1 MSKKILF
8 FFLLLLSPTLQ
19 AQQPLQTPSHFLG
32 YPLGEQ
38 FTPHHNIIRYT
49 EHAAAQAP
57 DRAKLVQYGTTYE
70 GRPLVVL
77 VVGSADNMSRLEA
90 IRTNHL
96 KSIGLMPGQPGP
108 DKAAIAWMSYNVHG
122 NESVSSEAVM
132 QVIYDLLNTQ
142 NTKMQEYLNNTVVL
156 LDPCMNPDGRER
168 YVQWYNQVAG
178 KPFDISSYA
187 REHFEPWPGGR
198 ANHYLFDLN
207 RDWAWMTQ
215 KETWQRIQLY
225 NQWMPHLHADFH
237 EQGVDNPYYFSP
249 AAKPFHQEITP
260 FQRKFQNLI
269 GDYNRKYFD
278 ANGWL
283 YFTRER
289 FDLFYPSYGDTWPT
303 FNGAIGMTYEQG
315 GSGRAGLGILRNE
328 GDTLTLKDRIAHH
341 HTASLAT
348 VEAVSSNSDEIIREF
363 AGYFRNAARNPPGKF
378 KSYVFKAKGAG
389 DRLTAFTDFL
399 TGQGIRF
406 GYAGKGG
413 PVSGYRY
420 QTGKTES
427 AKLEENDLVVSAF
440 QPKAVLLKV
449 LMEPDPALEDS
460 VTYDITSW
468 ALPYS
473 FGLDAYATKTRLTP
487 GDKPAPAA
495 AVASPAA
502 ATSRPY
508 AYLAGWSGVPDIQ
521 FMSALL
527 RQKVKV
533 RCAEAP
539 FETGNRQYPR
549 GTLIITRTGNE
560 GMGTAFDRIVSRTAD
575 SLKVMVTPVASGFVT
590 TGSDFGSDRV
600 RYVKAPR
607 VAVLAGNYISSLG
620 FGEVWHYFEQQI
632 GYPVTVLETGYLPM
646 VPLNQFDV
654 LIMPSGSYG
663 SIINDRM
670 LTSLKDWVR
679 AGGRVIALES
689 AVGFFADRPDF
700 EVKRKKPE
708 KKADKSATVSR
719 YDTISTFANRERDML
734 REEVPGAVYRVTLD
748 ETHPLAFGY
757 GNTYY
762 SLLRDAVDYEFLAK
776 GWNVGY
782 LKKDSYVSGFAGSK
796 AKEKLKDTF
805 ILGVQEL
812 GRGQMI
818 YINSSPLFRAFWQ
831 NGKLMFGNA
840 VFLVGSN

>member
-1 MSKKILF
+1 
-8 FFLLLLSPTLQ
+8 
-19 AQQPLQTPSHFLG
+19 
-32 YPLGEQ
+32 
-38 FTPHHNIIRYT
+38 
-49 EHAAAQAP
+49 
-57 DRAKLVQYGTTYE
+57 
-70 GRPLVVL
+70 
-77 VVGSADNMSRLEA
+77 
-90 IRTNHL
+90 
-96 KSIGLMPGQPGP
+96 
-108 DKAAIAWMSYNVHG
+108 VHG

-132 QVIYDLLNTQ
+132 QVIYDLLDTRNAKIQ
-142 NTKMQEYLNNTVVL
+142 GYLNNTVVL
-156 LDPCMNPDGRER
+156 LDPCINPDGRER
-168 YVQWYNQVAG
+168 YVQWYNQVAA
-178 KPFDISSYA
+178 KPFDISPYA

-215 KETWQRIQLY
+215 QESQQRIALY

-237 EQGVDNPYYFSP
+237 EQAPENPYYFSP

-260 FQRKFQNLI
+260 FQRKFQNVI

-289 FDLFYPSYGDTWPT
+289 FDLFYPSYGDTWNT

-315 GSGRAGLGILRNE
+315 GSGRAGLGLLREE

-341 HTASLAT
+341 HTASIAT
-348 VEAVSSNSDEIIREF
+348 LEAVSSNSDEITREF
-363 AGYFRNAARNPPGKF
+363 VNYFKNTAATPPGEYR
-378 KSYVFKAKGAG
+378 SYVFKAKGAES
-389 DRLTAFTDFL
+389 RLAAFTHYLDR
-399 TGQGIRF
+399 QGIRY
-406 GYAGKGG
+406 GYASNGG
-413 PVSGYRY
+413 NVSGYRY

-449 LMEPDPALEDS
+449 LMEPNPPLEDS

-487 GDKPAPAA
+487 GAKPAAKAAAATTAPAA
-495 AVASPAA
+495 NGK
-502 ATSRPY
+502 PY
-508 AYLAGWSGVPDIQ
+508 AYLAPWKGLPDLQ
-521 FMSALL
+521 FLAALL

-533 RCAEAP
+533 RYAEAP
-539 FETGNRQYPR
+539 FETGGQQYPR

-560 GMGTAFDRIVSRTAD
+560 PLGAAFDNLVGRAAD
-575 SLKVMVTPVASGFVT
+575 SLKIALTPVASGFVT

-607 VAVLAGNYISSLG
+607 VALMGGSTVSSLA
-620 FGEVWHYFEQQI
+620 FGEVWHYFEQQV
-632 GYPVTVLETGYLPM
+632 GYPVTILDPNYLSS
-646 VPLNQFDV
+646 VPLSAFDV
-654 LIMPSGSYG
+654 LILPSGSYG
-663 SIINDRM
+663 TVFNDRS
-670 LTSLKDWVR
+670 LAGLKDWVR
-679 AGGRVIALES
+679 AGGKLIALEG
-689 AVGFFADRPDF
+689 AVNFFADKADF

-708 KKADKSATVSR
+708 KKADRPAAASR
-719 YDTISTFANRERDML
+719 YDTIQTYANRERESL
-734 REEVPGAVYRVTLD
+734 REEVPGAVYRVTMD
-748 ETHPLAFGY
+748 ETHPLSFGY

-762 SLLRDAVDYEFLAK
+762 TLLRSPIDFEFLAK

-805 ILGVQEL
+805 VLGVQEL
-812 GRGQMI
+812 GRGQVV

-831 NGKLMFGNA
+831 SGKLLFGNA